1 MVASPLLLKESQI
14 KALATEQSF
23 DRGRRYYCN
32 GAILNPVLQGNSL
45 WADCEGSMIYQPR
58 VTLGPQGVEDSS
70 CTCPYDWGGLC
81 KHQVAL
87 LLTYSHD
94 RDRFRKIQPLKT
106 LLAQR
111 SREDLLTLIE
121 QMVRRYPDLLDVV
134 EVPAAPTAGQA
145 PNLDKYRRSVERVFQ
160 GSEMKPMAAALEALA
175 EHGQRLA
182 QSQDWV
188 NAGDI
193 YQLLLETANDC
204 YNYTVLDVDYDGQV
218 GCVIQDI
225 AQGLSDS
232 LGQAKNFDAGR
243 HRLWIET
250 CLEAVFKDIELG
262 GMDYAYPAWDALITY
277 STDEDWAW
285 VEQQVRQALDK
296 TGQRTFGRWGRE
308 ALVKLLT
315 DRVSSQGS
323 GTASSD
329 LLLELGTPQQRAF
342 YHLNQ
347 GNYEDALAIARSH
360 FKELPGLVIQFADA
374 FVQAQA
380 TELAL
385 AFMQECNEKNYF
397 GYQEW
402 LTKFYKTHG
411 PPDQFVV
418 VQVELLK
425 ARFSL
430 QGYQELQ
437 NQAEALGQWKTLR
450 QQLITDLNE
459 KNHLNALLDIALLEQ
474 DWDLALNYLNQL
486 RFNKWAHQE
495 RVAQAIQSDRPQ
507 EAIALY
513 QELVETAIAQRG
525 RGNYRQAARHL
536 KAIQRLSK
544 NIQRQADFSQFVQQL
559 RDRHKSLRALKEE
572 LDKAGL

>member
-1 MVASPLLLKESQI
+1 M
-14 KALATEQSF
+14 T
-23 DRGRRYYCN
+23 
-32 GAILNPVLQGNSL
+32 
-45 WADCEGSMIYQPR
+45 YQPR

-70 CTCPYDWGGLC
+70 CTCPYNWGGLC

-87 LLTYSHD
+87 LLTYVHD
-94 RDRFRKIQPLKT
+94 RDRFREIQPLKT
-106 LLAQR
+106 LLAKR

-134 EVPAAPTAGQA
+134 EAPAAPTAGQA
-145 PNLDKYRRSVERVFQ
+145 PNLDKYRRSAERVFQ
-160 GSEMKPMAAALEALA
+160 GSEMKPMAAALGALA
-175 EHGQRLA
+175 EHGQRFA

-204 YNYTVLDVDYDGQV
+204 YNYTVLEVDYDGQV

-232 LGQAKNFDAGR
+232 LGQAANLDAGR

-250 CLEAVFKDIELG
+250 CLEAVFKEIELG
-262 GMDYAYPAWDALITY
+262 GMDYAYPAWDALVTY
-277 STDEDWAW
+277 STDEDWNW
-285 VEQQVRQALDK
+285 VERQVRQALDK
-296 TGQRTFGRWGRE
+296 TGQRTFGSWGRE

-315 DRVSSQGS
+315 DRAESQGS
-323 GTASSD
+323 GTASGE

-347 GNYEDALAIARSH
+347 GDFEEALAIARSH

-374 FVQAQA
+374 LVQAQA
-380 TELAL
+380 TDLAL
-385 AFMQECNEKNYF
+385 EFMQECNQKSHF
-397 GYQEW
+397 SYQEW

-411 PPDQFVV
+411 PPEQFVAA
-418 VQVELLK
+418 QVELLK
-425 ARFSL
+425 VRFSL
-430 QGYQELQ
+430 QDFQELQ
-437 NQAEALGQWKTLR
+437 TQAEPLGQWKTLR
-450 QQLITDLNE
+450 QQLITDLTE
-459 KNHLNALLDIALLEQ
+459 KNHVTALLDIALLEQ
-474 DWDLALNYLNQL
+474 DWDLALNYLKQL

-495 RVAQAIQSDRPQ
+495 RVAQAIQSDRPK

-513 QELVETAIAQRG
+513 RELVEAAIAQRG
-525 RGNYRQAARHL
+525 RDNYRQAARHL

-544 NIQRQADFSQFVQQL
+544 NIKRQADFSQFVQQL
-559 RDRHKSLRALKEE
+559 RDRNKSLRALKEE

>member
-1 MVASPLLLKESQI
+1 MATSPPPLKESQV

-23 DRGRRYYCN
+23 ERGQRYYRS
-32 GAILNPVLQGNSL
+32 GAIFNPMRQGLTL
-45 WADCEGSMIYQPR
+45 WADCEGSMTYQPR
-58 VTLGPQGVEDSS
+58 VTLNAQGVEDSS

-87 LLTYSHD
+87 LLTYVHD
-94 RDRFRKIQPLKT
+94 RDRIRAIQPIKT
-106 LLAQR
+106 LLAKR
-111 SREDLLTLIE
+111 SREDLLGMIE
-121 QMVRRYPDLLDVV
+121 HMVRRYPDLLDVV
-134 EVPAAPTAGQA
+134 EAPVAPTAGQA

-160 GSEMKPMAAALEALA
+160 GSEMRAMAAALEALA
-175 EHGQRLA
+175 DHGQQFAKR
-182 QSQDWV
+182 QDWV

-204 YNYTVLDVDYDGQV
+204 YNYTVLEVDYDGQV

-225 AQGLSDS
+225 AEGLSDS
-232 LGQAKNFDAGR
+232 LGQAKELDAGR

-250 CLEAVFKDIELG
+250 CLNAVFKDIELG
-262 GMDYAYPAWDALITY
+262 GMDYAYPAWDALVTY
-277 STDEDWAW
+277 STDEDWDW
-285 VEQQVRQALDK
+285 VEKQVRQAIDR
-296 TGQRTFGRWGRE
+296 TGQRTFSRWGRE

-315 DRVSSQGS
+315 DRAEQGS
-323 GTASSD
+323 GTTSSD
-329 LLLELGTPQQRAF
+329 ELLLELGSPQQRAF

-374 FVQAQA
+374 LVQAQA
-380 TELAL
+380 TDLAL
-385 AFMQECNEKNYF
+385 EFMQECNEKKHYS
-397 GYQEW
+397 YQEW
-402 LTKFYKTHG
+402 LTNFYKTHG
-411 PPDQFVV
+411 PPEQFVAA
-418 VQVELLK
+418 QVELLK

-430 QGYQELQ
+430 RGYQELQ
-437 NQAEALGQWKTLR
+437 AQAEPLGQWKMLR

-474 DWDLALNYLNQL
+474 DWDLALNYLKQL

-495 RVAQAIQSDRPQ
+495 RVAQAVETDRPQ

-513 QELVETAIAQRG
+513 QELVEAAIAQRG
-525 RGNYRQAARHL
+525 RDNYRQAARHL

-544 NIQRQADFSQFVQQL
+544 KIKREADFSQFIQQL
-559 RDRHKSLRALKEE
+559 RDRNKTLRALKEE